1 MVLPDETGPDRE
13 PSPRFSIVCGRRHCR
28 IGRVRGADPPSG
40 FISDLVNLVG
50 ACAQEKAKFAPAVA
64 QEVERR
70 VKPVDGQRQAFSDF
84 REASAAATETMAA
97 GCPATMSRD
106 PTARLD
112 EAARGFATIM
122 RAADIAAPAVRTF
135 YAQLDDEQKAR
146 ISGSSPHDT
155 ADDADMLVRICTTPP
170 SIETLRKLS
179 LTDTQRKAFEQA
191 RESVEAAAGRLKT
204 ACPPN
209 DLLTPPR
216 RLEAMRQRAEALLR
230 FVQSIRSD
238 LDRFYV
244 TLDDRQRVMT
254 GD

>member
-1 MVLPDETGPDRE
+1 M
-13 PSPRFSIVCGRRHCR
+13 
-28 IGRVRGADPPSG
+28 
-40 FISDLVNLVG
+40 G
-50 ACAQEKAKFAPAVA
+50 ACAAEKAKFAPEVA

-70 VKPVDGQRQAFSDF
+70 VKPVEAQRHAYSDF

-97 GCPATMSRD
+97 GCPATMSPD

-122 RAADIAAPAVRTF
+122 QAADIAAPALKTF
-135 YAQLDDEQKAR
+135 YALLDDEQKAR
-146 ISGSSPHDT
+146 ISGYSPHDT
-155 ADDADMLVRICTTPP
+155 ADGADLLVRTCATPP
-170 SIETLRKLS
+170 SIEAFRKLG
-179 LTDTQRKAFEQA
+179 LTDTQRKAFERA
-191 RESVEAAAGRLKT
+191 RETVEAAAGRLKT
-204 ACPPN
+204 ACPAN

-238 LDRFYV
+238 LDRFYA

-254 GD
+254 AAD